1 MERTMGVRITL
12 SFQPLIFNIAYVY
25 YFYFFRM
32 DIELTN
38 KWMGNKFPLRMIS
51 EFEKNNFL
59 KVVEFRKTMFI
70 VMTIL
75 FAQSYLSNI
84 TVQTQVNDKNYRS
97 ILFYSFVFS
106 FISMLMILKYQSGKN

>member
-1 MERTMGVRITL
+1 
-12 SFQPLIFNIAYVY
+12 
-25 YFYFFRM
+25 
-32 DIELTN
+32 
-38 KWMGNKFPLRMIS
+38 MGNKFPLRMIS